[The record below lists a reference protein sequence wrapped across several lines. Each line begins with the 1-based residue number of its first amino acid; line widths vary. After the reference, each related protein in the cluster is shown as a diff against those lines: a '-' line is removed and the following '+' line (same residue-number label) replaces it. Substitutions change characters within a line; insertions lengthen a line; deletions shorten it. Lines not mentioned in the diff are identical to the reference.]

1 MVYKLKY
8 GYSRITIRKL
18 DLNTRHR
25 FKFRAGRSKI
35 ALIYRLDILHNTY
48 ILIIRRKAFIAH
60 IEDIAYGYL

>member
-1 MVYKLKY
+1 MKY

-35 ALIYRLDILHNTY
+35 ALIYRVDILHITY
-48 ILIIRRKAFIAH
+48 ILIIRRNAFIDH
-60 IEDIAYGYL
+60 IDDLAYGYL